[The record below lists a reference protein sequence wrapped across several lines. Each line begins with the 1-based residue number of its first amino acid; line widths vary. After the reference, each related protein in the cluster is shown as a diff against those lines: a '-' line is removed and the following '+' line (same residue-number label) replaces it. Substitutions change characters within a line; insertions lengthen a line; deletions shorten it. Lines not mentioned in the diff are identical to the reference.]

1 MKQTVMLRVLDK
13 EPYKKVVEI
22 DFKTFQF
29 KYRVGK
35 EVIGTIDGIRVAM
48 CVEDYDAA
56 LKEQRKQALVEMMRS
71 DEEAGLYNTPTDN
84 I

>member
-13 EPYKKVVEI
+13 DPYKKVVEI
-22 DFKTFQF
+22 DFKTFKF

-56 LKEQRKQALVEMMRS
+56 LKEQREQALIEMMKL
-71 DEEAGLYNTPTDN
+71 DEEAGLYNTEEK
-84 I
+84 